1 MAVPTDVNLQSVTY
15 QRVDES
21 LANYIVNPYD
31 LQGNVIG
38 SQIVEILTTSNTQ
51 LVQLPAISNLEPS
64 NYELT
69 VVNID
74 GVNFIEV
81 NTSGSDV
88 IGGFG
93 STVKIDKVAGATLT
107 FSVATN
113 GVWSFQKLGSK
124 F

>member
-38 SQIVEILTTSNTQ
+38 SQVVEVVTGANTQ
-51 LVQLPAISNLEPS
+51 YVTLPLISSLKPS

-69 VVNID
+69 VVNFD
-74 GVNFIEV
+74 GLKAIEV
-81 NTSGSDV
+81 SASGSDV
-88 IGGFG
+88 IGGL
-93 STVKIDKVAGATLT
+93 GATLVMNNSIGET
-107 FSVATN
+107 FTFAIATN
-113 GVWSFQKLGSK
+113 GVWSLQKIGGK
-124 F
+124 V